1 MGHLNVLEEVEDS
14 VTDSL
19 MLEDTELLLRNVTVT
34 VVVTD
39 IQVTGDIRTGLQGV
53 TGAQEDLR
61 QGTEAE
67 GARQEAG
74 VHHGVLPIVVV
85 VIAAALCVAVLQ
97 LQSACHLLAQ
107 VGARVGVRVQVH
119 RHQGPRRKLVGIG
132 RGHLP
137 EARLG
142 KGV

>member
-34 VVVTD
+34 VV
-39 IQVTGDIRTGLQGV
+39 VTGDIRTGLQGV